1 MASRMRVSG
10 TACVCRA
17 FVSFW
22 VLIRRVGKIA
32 MHVEFSIMVAA
43 IAPANASEHA
53 VDSKQQSAAGET
65 TGIRYIPISDD
76 KKEVH
81 QVVAKDVVQSGR
93 ELRIKLEETYKKLV
107 DTNGLRLLE
116 TDVTYAVLP
125 SIPVGTSFSEAEA
138 ILRNAG
144 FVVEPHPTPNSLPD
158 PNKPKDWYA
167 VLASIAPFHKKFPF
181 ITDLYVMLYPDSP
194 GDYKSVT
201 KISATF
207 LTSGP

>member
-1 MASRMRVSG
+1 MMKKITS
-10 TACVCRA
+10 A
-17 FVSFW
+17 FSFEYILNSKQKSI
-22 VLIRRVGKIA
+22 VLITLEMSYIVTYDDGKGN
-32 MHVEFSIMVAA
+32 HQV
-43 IAPANASEHA
+43 ASEDF
-53 VDSKQQSAAGET
+53 VKPG
-65 TGIRYIPISDD
+65 
-76 KKEVH
+76 K
-81 QVVAKDVVQSGR
+81 
-93 ELRIKLEETYKKLV
+93 ELRIKLEEIYKKLV
-107 DTNGLRLLE
+107 DTNGLRLLK

-125 SIPVGTSFSEAEA
+125 FLPVGTSFSEAEA

-144 FVVEPHPTPNSLPD
+144 FVVEPHPTLNSLSN

-181 ITDLYVMLYPDSP
+181 VTDLYVMLYPNSP